1 MYIKSLLSL
10 TLFLCFIQVHAQ
22 SSITW
27 QLDIGGTNQETSP
40 FILPTDDGGF
50 IVGGS
55 TESGQTGIFSDP
67 QLTSSIFSIFLF
79 KYDANHVLEWQKSFG
94 GDAFSEIGNILRTQD
109 NGWLITGW
117 SAASAGSGNKT
128 SPLYGLS
135 DFWVIK
141 LDSQFQLKWQN
152 SYGGS
157 GGDQLKDA
165 VELWDGSIL
174 LGGRSE
180 SPISG
185 TKTENSRGYL
195 DYWLVKIDSLGN
207 QLWDKTLG
215 SAGFEDLS
223 SIVIASNGNITLSGI
238 TSLGMIS
245 GEKTEPDYGDN
256 DLWVV
261 SLDSLGNIL
270 WDRTLGGSS
279 DDFIGTSYTDGLNY
293 YIGGSSDSTS
303 LIAPTM
309 RTAPS
314 KGGTNDCWLVKLD
327 NDGNV
332 LWDKCYGGD
341 LAEGIGQIVYLNA
354 TELLLACGSYSNVSG
369 DKTEPCRGLSIE
381 DYWILKIDTS
391 GNVLWDKTLG
401 GSQYDGACKIFIK
414 DANTM
419 YIIGESE
426 SGYSG
431 DKTSNN
437 YGGYGDI
444 WLLEFKPNTLG
455 IAENASE
462 QFSIYPN
469 PVQNQFTVQSENA
482 SQIKQIDII
491 NMSGQVMGHYYP
503 DTKNE
508 TTISMD
514 EFPTGMYWVNII
526 GDDFVS
532 NQKIVKM

>member
-1 MYIKSLLSL
+1 MKVKSLLSSI
-10 TLFLCFIQVHAQ
+10 LFFYFIHVHAQ

-27 QLDIGGTNQETSP
+27 QLDIGGSGIEYSSI
-40 FILPTDDGGF
+40 ILPTDDGGF

-79 KYDANHVLEWQKSFG
+79 KYDVNHVLEWQKSFG
-94 GDAFSEIGNILRTQD
+94 GDAFSELGNIIRTQD

-117 SAASAGSGNKT
+117 SAASSGSGNKT
-128 SPLYGLS
+128 SPLYGSS

-141 LDSQFQLKWQN
+141 LNSQFQLKWQN

-157 GGDQLKDA
+157 GGDELKDA
-165 VELWDGSIL
+165 IELWDGSIL

-185 TKTENSRGYL
+185 TKTDTCRGFY

-215 SAGFEDLS
+215 SIGYENLS
-223 SIVIASNGNITLSGI
+223 SLSVSSNGNITLSG
-238 TSLGMIS
+238 TTEEDTLGT
-245 GEKTEPDYGDN
+245 GEKTEPMYGHLDF
-256 DLWVV
+256 WVI
-261 SLDSLGNIL
+261 SLDSMGNIL
-270 WDRTLGGSS
+270 WDKTLGGPQ
-279 DDFIGTSYTDGLNY
+279 DEYLGTIYTDGINY
-293 YIGGSSDSTS
+293 YVGGNSDSTS

-314 KGGTNDCWLVKLD
+314 KGGTYDCWLIKLD
-327 NDGNV
+327 NNGNV
-332 LWDKCYGGD
+332 LWNKCYGGNRGETIEQIIQFNSNELI
-341 LAEGIGQIVYLNA
+341 LASI
-354 TELLLACGSYSNVSG
+354 SNSDISG
-369 DKTEPCRGLSIE
+369 DKTESIRGFNSDFWLV
-381 DYWILKIDTS
+381 KIDTA
-391 GNVLWDKTLG
+391 GNVIWDKTIG
-401 GSQYDGACKIFIK
+401 GSQEEYYEKITII
-414 DANTM
+414 DANTIYLTGM
-419 YIIGESE
+419 TE

-431 DKTSNN
+431 DKTCNN
-437 YGGYGDI
+437 NGSSDVWI
-444 WLLEFKPNTLG
+444 LEFKPNTLG
-455 IAENASE
+455 IAENVSE

-482 SQIKQIDII
+482 SQIKQIDIT
-491 NMSGQVMGHYYP
+491 NLSGQVMGHYYP
-503 DTKNE
+503 ETKNK

-514 EFPTGMYWVNII
+514 KFPSGIYWVNII

-532 NQKIVKM
+532 KQKIVKM